1 MKFSEYPVDLI
12 ETAYSLIAPSL
23 TVLDYTSDSTERSL
37 ALVSYILGDCPGC
50 GACQS
55 FGNIDVRGS
64 FISQGCGCCK
74 YHSRIPL
81 PPVKK
86 KLLYLD
92 QFFFSHAFRGNEPQ
106 FLEAAERIRTLA
118 AKQLLVAPYSTVHE
132 DETKQWEHYDELL
145 DFVKATSRGHE
156 FSAQFNV
163 EHTQLYKAFEAFL
176 RGEPVAYVR
185 ARDDILE
192 DDIDRWDGYF
202 RIDVPRF
209 QRDRDDLK
217 AAKKR
222 LFEGLVQ
229 LFPRWRAST
238 NKFEDDVW
246 LEDHAAGRQYL
257 ARYAEYVQR
266 LVEGDFAVMVNGH
279 VDSLV
284 METLLRF
291 VPGNVPRLDAMK
303 LIVEF
308 FTSDHFREIPH
319 RYVASRM
326 FATLKKL
333 VKEGAYQNAEVAR
346 GKLSG
351 FYSDVDHIAT
361 YAPYC
366 DAFLMDRAMAEMVNR
381 PTVALSEKYGVK
393 VFSRGNWNEMH
404 AWFDELEATVTA
416 EHQAALEAAYPTT
429 NFVAAD

>member
-1 MKFSEYPVDLI
+1 M
-12 ETAYSLIAPSL
+12 
-23 TVLDYTSDSTERSL
+23 

-50 GACQS
+50 GAYQA

-64 FISQGCGCCK
+64 FISQGCGRCK
-74 YHSRIPL
+74 YHSRVPL

-106 FLEAAERIRTLA
+106 FLEAAKRIRTLA
-118 AKQLLVAPYSTVHE
+118 EYQLLVAPYSTVHE

-163 EHTQLYKAFEAFL
+163 EHTQVYKAFEAFL
-176 RGEPVAYVR
+176 RGKPVAYLRV
-185 ARDDILE
+185 RDDVLE
-192 DDIDRWDGYF
+192 DDIDVWDGYF
-202 RIDVPRF
+202 RIDIARF

-222 LFEGLVQ
+222 LVEGLVE

-238 NKFEDDVW
+238 NKFEEDVR

-257 ARYAEYVQR
+257 VKYAEYVQR
-266 LVEGDFAVMVNGH
+266 LVEGDFAVMTNGH

-284 METLLRF
+284 VETLRRF
-291 VPGNVPRLDAMK
+291 IPRDVPQRDAMP

-308 FTSDHFREIPH
+308 FGSDHFRDIPH

-333 VKEGAYQNAEVAR
+333 VKEGAYQNAEAAR

-393 VFSRGNWNEMH
+393 VFSRANWNEMH
-404 AWFDELEATVTA
+404 AWFDELEAIVTP
-416 EHQAALEAAYPTT
+416 EHKAALEIAYPEDG
-429 NFVAAD
+429 F